1 MTMHDRTHTILVVE
15 DEEESRQVLMQILEL
30 EGFSTVGASNGAEAM
45 DYLRT
50 SSRPCLIVLDL
61 NMPVMNGRQLR
72 AALRQVEELATIPVV
87 VVSAQESF
95 AAGDLGAVGAF
106 RKPLDVDALVK
117 IVVDNC

>member
-1 MTMHDRTHTILVVE
+1 MHDRTHTILVVE
-15 DEEESRQVLMQILEL
+15 DEEESRQALMQILEL

-72 AALRQVEELATIPVV
+72 AELRQVEELAIIPVV

-95 AAGDLGAVGAF
+95 AARDLGAVGAF

-117 IVVDNC
+117 VVVDNC

>member
-1 MTMHDRTHTILVVE
+1 MTIHDRTHTILVVE
-15 DEEESRQVLMQILEL
+15 DEEESRQALMQILEL

-72 AALRQVEELATIPVV
+72 AELRQVEELAIIPVV
-87 VVSAQESF
+87 VVSAQDSF
-95 AAGDLGAVGAF
+95 AAGDFGAVGAS

-117 IVVDNC
+117 VVVDNC

>member
-1 MTMHDRTHTILVVE
+1 MTIHDRTHTILVVE
-15 DEEESRQVLMQILEL
+15 DEEESRQALMQILEL

-72 AALRQVEELATIPVV
+72 AELRQVEELAIIPVV

-95 AAGDLGAVGAF
+95 AAADLGAVGAF

-117 IVVDNC
+117 VVVDNC

>member
-15 DEEESRQVLMQILEL
+15 DEEESRCALMQILEL
-30 EGFSTVGASNGAEAM
+30 EGFSAVGASNGAEAM

-72 AALRQVEELATIPVV
+72 AELRQVEELAIIPVV

-117 IVVDNC
+117 VVVDNC

>member
-117 IVVDNC
+117 VVVDNC

>member
-15 DEEESRQVLMQILEL
+15 DEEESRQALMQILEL

-72 AALRQVEELATIPVV
+72 AELRQVEELAIIPVV

-117 IVVDNC
+117 VVVENC

>member
-15 DEEESRQVLMQILEL
+15 DEEESRQALMQILEL

-72 AALRQVEELATIPVV
+72 AELRQVEELAIIPVV

-117 IVVDNC
+117 VVVDNC

>member
-1 MTMHDRTHTILVVE
+1 MTIHDRTHTILVVE

-45 DYLRT
+45 DYLHT

-72 AALRQVEELATIPVV
+72 AALRQVEALATIPVV

-95 AAGDLGAVGAF
+95 ATGDLGAVGAF

-117 IVVDNC
+117 VVVDNC

>member
-1 MTMHDRTHTILVVE
+1 MTIHDRTHTILVVE
-15 DEEESRQVLMQILEL
+15 DEEESRQALMQILEL

-72 AALRQVEELATIPVV
+72 AELRQVDELAMIPVV

-117 IVVDNC
+117 VVVDNC

>member
-1 MTMHDRTHTILVVE
+1 MTIHDRTHTILVVE

-45 DYLRT
+45 DYLHT

-117 IVVDNC
+117 VVVDNC

>member
-1 MTMHDRTHTILVVE
+1 MNYLSDFIAALSHR
-15 DEEESRQVLMQILEL
+15 SRFEYA
-30 EGFSTVGASNGAEAM
+30 GHG
-45 DYLRT
+45 R
-50 SSRPCLIVLDL
+50 
-61 NMPVMNGRQLR
+61 RQLR

-117 IVVDNC
+117 IKLDNC

>member
-1 MTMHDRTHTILVVE
+1 MTIHDRTHTILVVE
-15 DEEESRQVLMQILEL
+15 DEEESRQALMQILEL

-72 AALRQVEELATIPVV
+72 AELRQVEELAIIPVV

-117 IVVDNC
+117 VVVDNC

>member
-15 DEEESRQVLMQILEL
+15 DEEESRLVLMQILEL

-117 IVVDNC
+117 VVADNC

>member
-1 MTMHDRTHTILVVE
+1 MTMHDRTHTVLVVE
-15 DEEESRQVLMQILEL
+15 DEEESRQALMQILEL

-50 SSRPCLIVLDL
+50 SLRPCLIVLDL

-72 AALRQVEELATIPVV
+72 AELRQVEELAIIPVV

-117 IVVDNC
+117 VVVDNC

>member
-15 DEEESRQVLMQILEL
+15 DEDESRQALMQILEL

-50 SSRPCLIVLDL
+50 SSRPCLIVLDW

-72 AALRQVEELATIPVV
+72 AELRQVEELAIIPVV

-117 IVVDNC
+117 VVVDNC